1 MQPKGMG
8 RQTRSDDS
16 GARNWGLL
24 TEWNRGDA
32 ILVKQERVEVVY
44 GNFVVAVYL
53 GVVVPCACQTCA
65 RHTQASIC
73 RAGPREIGFWGGG
86 GVVFGKHKVADLAQV
101 QCPPADIL
109 ESPAPSDSPS
119 L

>member
-32 ILVKQERVEVVY
+32 IKQERLEVVCGTY
-44 GNFVVAVYL
+44 VVAVYL
-53 GVVVPCACQTCA
+53 GVGPCACQTP
-65 RHTQASIC
+65 H
-73 RAGPREIGFWGGG
+73 AGQY
-86 GVVFGKHKVADLAQV
+86 L
-101 QCPPADIL
+101 
-109 ESPAPSDSPS
+109 
-119 L
+119 

>member
-32 ILVKQERVEVVY
+32 IKQERLEVVH
-44 GNFVVAVYL
+44 GTFVVAVYL
-53 GVVVPCACQTCA
+53 GVVPCACQRCA

-73 RAGPREIGFWGGG
+73 RAGPREIRFWGCVGI
-86 GVVFGKHKVADLAQV
+86 VFGEHRVADLGHRGHTRV
-101 QCPPADIL
+101 SSTL
-109 ESPAPSDSPS
+109 
-119 L
+119 